1 MSPGYWV
8 ERKYFVTFM
17 LRTYNYCCTTLV
29 FMCVRV
35 VSSLVLVFLLRQS
48 STTELLGPDTLQLCR
63 VTTTALWRRVN
74 VRTADTTCYLL
85 TLRTATQPGE
95 HAKSTQTVFLE
106 PDRGILKPSKSWKSA
121 SFLDSDRNPK
131 PPDLFFFLAL
141 PQSGNMA
148 QFPHFYVF
156 PWLSSCGV
164 YSHAEPERCTK
175 EEGK

>member
-74 VRTADTTCYLL
+74 VRTTDTTCYLL

-106 PDRGILKPSKSWKSA
+106 PDRGILKPCLLYTSPSPRDKRQSRMPSSA
-121 SFLDSDRNPK
+121 
-131 PPDLFFFLAL
+131 
-141 PQSGNMA
+141 
-148 QFPHFYVF
+148 
-156 PWLSSCGV
+156 
-164 YSHAEPERCTK
+164 
-175 EEGK
+175 